1 MFFFKGDL
9 LQGYFQGQLSQMI
22 IKNKIKISDVKEFDE
37 EMVVV
42 HKSSHEISQRKL
54 NKMVKNIYF
63 T

>member
-42 HKSSHEISQRKL
+42 HKSSHEIS
-54 NKMVKNIYF
+54 
-63 T
+63 